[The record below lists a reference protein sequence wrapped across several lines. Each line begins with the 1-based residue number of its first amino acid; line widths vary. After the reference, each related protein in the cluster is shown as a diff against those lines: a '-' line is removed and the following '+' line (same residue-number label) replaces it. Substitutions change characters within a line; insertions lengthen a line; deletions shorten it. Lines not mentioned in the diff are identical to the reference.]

1 MIEEL
6 VGTQF
11 VGSNELRKNLARL
24 LDNLSRESEELVI
37 TKRGK
42 PVAVLMNVEK
52 YLEIQEA
59 LREFSDPAYLARLVE
74 AKKGFAE
81 GKGIPAQELYREKG
95 L

>member
-6 VGTQF
+6 AGTQF
-11 VGSNELRKNLARL
+11 VGANHLRKNLARL
-24 LDNLSRESEELVI
+24 LDNLSQESQELII
-37 TKRGK
+37 TTRGK
-42 PVAVLMNVEK
+42 PVAILMNVEK

-59 LREFSDPAYLARLVE
+59 LREFSDPACLARLVA

-81 GKGIPAQELYREKG
+81 GKGIPALEVYREKG